1 MSPEM
6 VTQLVM
12 EFGKDWH
19 VIGRNLGAAESW
31 LVEGG

>member
-6 VTQLVM
+6 VTQLVLKVVM

-19 VIGRNLGAAESW
+19 VIGRNLGAAES
-31 LVEGG
+31 